1 MTKSLNLI
9 SSRCLW
15 VWWVGLTS
23 CRRLCQLLLMEI
35 CQLKCFHNT
44 ESTVNML
51 TFCLDCWLR
60 TLNEKGERQTWD
72 TSLFPQSGQL
82 TGWRRGGKAFCGVDK
97 CSRSWCCSPL
107 GLWASALAAT
117 CPWACCPACP
127 RPGGA
132 GRAGGS
138 GWAGKPG
145 GERRT
150 DSGAA
155 SPPGYSRV
163 VTGDIIS
170 PKIQELVV
178 ARNHRFWGLR
188 LISWLQK
195 LRPPNIS
202 LLVTGTIILP
212 YPQAHSTSPD
222 LPKKYQVYKVGL
234 QNWFCK
240 SVGRHSSS
248 SSWLHPESFVDIWWC
263 NQQSQPAFYVW

>member
-1 MTKSLNLI
+1 MQKWLDLSHMPTKGTPFPCGRFCLRESI
-9 SSRCLW
+9 STCKNSSASIIPDNCRWRGWRRQCKFF
-15 VWWVGLTS
+15 WWVGLTS
-23 CRRLCQLLLMEI
+23 CWRLCQLLLMEI
-35 CQLKCFHNT
+35 CQLKCFYNT

-51 TFCLDCWLR
+51 TFCLYCWLR
-60 TLNEKGERQTWD
+60 TLNGKSERQTWD

-107 GLWASALAAT
+107 GLWASASAAT

-178 ARNHRFWGLR
+178 ARNHRFWGLALNI
-188 LISWLQK
+188 LIS
-195 LRPPNIS
+195 
-202 LLVTGTIILP
+202 
-212 YPQAHSTSPD
+212 
-222 LPKKYQVYKVGL
+222 KVEA
-234 QNWFCK
+234 
-240 SVGRHSSS
+240 S
-248 SSWLHPESFVDIWWC
+248 
-263 NQQSQPAFYVW
+263 